1 MTMRKST
8 ENPEIFKRRR
18 KKIVA
23 GLNGAAL
30 IVASHPEQIRNDDV
44 HHFYR
49 QDSNMYYLTG
59 FEEPESF
66 LVIRPGKTPE
76 SVLFVREK
84 NIERETWDGF
94 RFGPEG
100 AQKEFLMDAVYPI
113 EEFQKQCIELLKG
126 YEEVYYRQYKNKD
139 ADQLV
144 EKVLLALKQAY
155 GRSGYG
161 LMTLKDAD
169 SFLGEFRLRKDE
181 DDISNLRKAC
191 QISADAHVAAM
202 KFTKPGVTE
211 RQVQAVLAYN
221 FYMNGAA
228 RVGYPY
234 IIASGNNATTLHY
247 NFNDQVCKK
256 DDLLLIDAGAEYNYY
271 SGDITR
277 TYPISGQFTAAQKKV
292 YQGVLTIQQ
301 DLIAYLKPGIFFK
314 DLHEMAADRLTDL
327 MLELGLVSGRKED
340 VIKSNQHRKY
350 YPHGVGHW
358 LGMDVHDS
366 GVYFINGEPRPVEAG
381 MTFTIEPGLYIPQN
395 DMSAPAE
402 LRGIGVRIED
412 DIIMT
417 ANGCDVMTSGVP
429 KTIEE
434 IEKIVGTAAH

>member
-1 MTMRKST
+1 MRKST
-8 ENPEIFKRRR
+8 ENPEIFKNRR
-18 KKIVA
+18 KKVAA

-30 IVASHPEQIRNDDV
+30 IVAAHPEQLRNDDV

-49 QDSNMYYLTG
+49 QDSNLYYLTG

-66 LVIRPGKTPE
+66 LIIRPGKNPE
-76 SVLFVREK
+76 SIMFVRQK
-84 NIERETWDGF
+84 NVERETWDGF

-100 AQKEFLMDAVYPI
+100 TQKEFLIDAVYPI
-113 EEFQKQCIELLKG
+113 EEFTTKSVELLKG
-126 YEEVYYRQYKNKD
+126 YEEVYFRQFKNPA
-139 ADQLV
+139 ADLLV
-144 EKVLLALKQAY
+144 QNTLLELKKAY

-161 LMTLKDAD
+161 LLTVKDAD
-169 SFLGEFRLRKDE
+169 TFLGEFRLKKDE
-181 DDISNLRKAC
+181 SDIANLRKAC

-202 KFTKPGVTE
+202 KFTKPGVNE

-277 TYPISGQFTAAQKKV
+277 TYPVSGRFSPAQKKV
-292 YQGVLTIQQ
+292 YEGILKIQK
-301 DLIAYLKPGIFFK
+301 DLIAYLKPGIYFK
-314 DLHEMAADRLTDL
+314 DLHEMAVHSLTEL

-366 GVYFINGEPRPVEAG
+366 GLYFIKGEPRPIEEG
-381 MTFTIEPGLYIPQN
+381 MSFTIEPGLYIPEN

-402 LRGIGVRIED
+402 LRGIGIRIED
-412 DIIMT
+412 DIVIT
-417 ANGCDVMTSGVP
+417 KNSCDVMTSGVP
-429 KTIEE
+429 KEISE
-434 IEKIVGTAAH
+434 IEKIVGTAH